1 MKSLF
6 SVMKPSQIIL
16 RAALGISPK
25 CQGSVCDWLPS
36 VVDESFEAALS
47 YTTGDWYTNED
58 ETIRRMF
65 LLFVAEALKWEGR

>member
-6 SVMKPSQIIL
+6 SVMKPSQIIR

-25 CQGSVCDWLPS
+25 CQGSVCDWLPP
-36 VVDESFEAALS
+36 DESFEAALS